1 MENRQL
7 ILPPHPSILPRR
19 IYPRRVPESSLV
31 FHVEDFVNW
40 PMMARVIGQRP
51 TGVAIVTRGKKEG
64 REGRGRV
71 RRNTLRMF
79 LISFSPSTTAPSSPP
94 TFFPFPSTPPW
105 KEKSGD
111 LIAFGSGPGHEQ
123 SCSRSLSVGHSYPSR
138 KVRLFHPV
146 DTRELVTRLVVNFVP
161 SGTGV
166 GKAGGFGSF
175 FFPSF
180 FRLRYFFLPLPI
192 LPRDCSVL
200 SRPQ

>member
-1 MENRQL
+1 
-7 ILPPHPSILPRR
+7 
-19 IYPRRVPESSLV
+19 
-31 FHVEDFVNW
+31 
-40 PMMARVIGQRP
+40 
-51 TGVAIVTRGKKEG
+51 
-64 REGRGRV
+64 
-71 RRNTLRMF
+71 MF
-79 LISFSPSTTAPSSPP
+79 LISFSRVSLDPLSFRQPP
-94 TFFPFPSTPPW
+94 LLLLLLLFFLPSTPPW

-166 GKAGGFGSF
+166 GKAEGFGSF

>member
-31 FHVEDFVNW
+31 FHVKDFVNW

-64 REGRGRV
+64 RKEGGGLEE
-71 RRNTLRMF
+71 TPCGCFSSLSLRQPPLLLLLLLFF
-79 LISFSPSTTAPSSPP
+79 L
-94 TFFPFPSTPPW
+94 PSTPPW

-166 GKAGGFGSF
+166 GKAEGFGSF